1 MYITSLHTQLRKI
14 LEDEM
19 KLKSLCEDIVKLI
32 PINVLYEIEIFG
44 KTNRRMDLFLTIPNI
59 LSIVI
64 ELKTTDS
71 NNKGYLTNK
80 QKKM

>member
-1 MYITSLHTQLRKI
+1 MHTQLRKI

-64 ELKTTDS
+64 ELKTTES